1 MFSRQGRRMVN
12 EWRMEWVP
20 DSGRWGP
27 LPPDGVLGVND
38 LPEAVARIG
47 LLPGDPVF
55 VSPDFTVDADL
66 LDFVRSRDSR
76 GLERET
82 KLRQSLLT
90 GVAVAA
96 AATVAMTMLG
106 SLTLLP
112 TLLGQGWHLDAAI

>member
-1 MFSRQGRRMVN
+1 
-12 EWRMEWVP
+12 
-20 DSGRWGP
+20 
-27 LPPDGVLGVND
+27 VLGVND

-66 LDFVRSRDSR
+66 LDFVRSRDFR